1 LEPGYRLDRYELL
14 CKIGQGGMA
23 SVWLARTQGKH
34 GFERLVAL
42 KTVLPEHAA
51 DPSFRTMLLDEAR
64 IAAAIDHPN
73 VARILDV
80 GEERDVPFM
89 VLEYVAGDSLT
100 RMQRKLKAAGRD
112 IPLSIVLRLVA
123 DACSGLHA
131 AHELRGADGALLG
144 IVHRDVSPQNILVN
158 ELGHVKLIDF
168 GVAKATGRLAAETAT
183 GIMKGKVPYMAPEQ
197 ALGVPVDR
205 RADIWSMGAVAF
217 FLLAGACPFDAA
229 NDAARIIRAVTG
241 EAPDPLPPSVP
252 PAVASVVLRA
262 LTREAKGRFAT
273 AAEMRDA
280 LEGAA
285 KRTGSTATSEDVAR
299 FFSESLADSAAA
311 RKKMLERAMEASGE
325 RSRVRELLTYEP
337 STGSGSVPVLPSM
350 RGAPQGMPMA
360 YGSSPNMPTA
370 PGSSPN
376 MPTAP
381 GSSPGMATPYGSSP
395 GMATPYGS
403 SPGMAPP
410 YGSSP
415 GMAPGSRGS
424 FPHLV
429 DEPEDASAGTIARAV
444 EVQSPLSARPRRR
457 GAVVAASAVALLLAG
472 AIAVGSFVYKARVSG
487 ASAASGGGAS
497 GAPGA
502 PPPAEVLSPTIT
514 PVTPVTP
521 ATGVSSVVASAAP
534 EGAAPAP
541 SQAPSASSHAVPGKP
556 SQAQRPASSTNRP
569 ATPPLKPKKPDDV
582 TIF

>member
-80 GEERDVPFM
+80 GEERDIPFM

-100 RMQRKLKAAGRD
+100 RMQRKLKAAGRE
-112 IPLSIVLRLVA
+112 IPLAIVLRLVA
-123 DACSGLHA
+123 DACAGLHA
-131 AHELRGADGALLG
+131 AHELRGTDGALLG

-158 ELGHVKLIDF
+158 DLGHVKLIDF

-252 PAVASVVLRA
+252 PVVASVVLRA
-262 LTREAKGRFAT
+262 LTREAKGRFAS

-280 LEGAA
+280 LEDAA
-285 KRTGSTATSEDVAR
+285 KQTSSIATSDDVGR
-299 FFSESLADSAAA
+299 FFAENLAESAAQ
-311 RKKMLERAMEASGE
+311 RKKMLERALEASGE
-325 RSRVRELLTYEP
+325 RSRVRELLTFEP
-337 STGSGSVPVLPSM
+337 STGSGSSPVLPSM
-350 RGAPQGMPMA
+350 RGASQGIPTA
-360 YGSSPNMPTA
+360 YGSSARMPTA
-370 PGSSPN
+370 S
-376 MPTAP
+376 
-381 GSSPGMATPYGSSP
+381 GSSPGMPTPYGSS
-395 GMATPYGS
+395 
-403 SPGMAPP
+403 
-410 YGSSP
+410 
-415 GMAPGSRGS
+415 
-424 FPHLV
+424 PHLV

-457 GAVVAASAVALLLAG
+457 GTVVAAAAVALLLAG
-472 AIAVGSFVYKARVSG
+472 AIAVGSFTLKARKG
-487 ASAASGGGAS
+487 TTSAATRG
-497 GAPGA
+497 
-502 PPPAEVLSPTIT
+502 PPPAESLSA
-514 PVTPVTP
+514 VTPLTP
-521 ATGVSSVVASAAP
+521 AASVAASTAP
-534 EGAAPAP
+534 EAVAPTP
-541 SQAPSASSHAVPGKP
+541 SEAPSASSRAVAAKP
-556 SQAQRPASSTNRP
+556 APAQAQRPAPSTNRP
-569 ATPPLKPKKPDDV
+569 ATPVKPKKPGDDV

>member
-1 LEPGYRLDRYELL
+1 MGSLPPPSLEPGYRLDRYELL

-80 GEERDVPFM
+80 GEERDIPFM

-100 RMQRKLKAAGRD
+100 RMQRKLKAVGRE
-112 IPLSIVLRLVA
+112 IPLSIALRLVA

-285 KRTGSTATSEDVAR
+285 KRTASTATSEDVAR
-299 FFSESLADSAAA
+299 FFAESFADSAAA

-337 STGSGSVPVLPSM
+337 STGSGSVPVLPGM
-350 RGAPQGMPMA
+350 RGSSQGVP
-360 YGSSPNMPTA
+360 SPS
-370 PGSSPN
+370 GSSPN

-381 GSSPGMATPYGSSP
+381 GSSPGMPASYGSSP
-395 GMATPYGS
+395 GVPTAQGSAPGMPSAPGS
-403 SPGMAPP
+403 SPGW
-410 YGSSP
+410 
-415 GMAPGSRGS
+415 PGSRGS

-429 DEPEDASAGTIARAV
+429 DEPEDASAGTIAQRAV

-457 GAVVAASAVALLLAG
+457 GAVLAVAAAALLLAG
-472 AIAVGSFVYKARVSG
+472 AIAVGSFTYKARISG
-487 ASAASGGGAS
+487 ASAATSA
-497 GAPGA
+497 A
-502 PPPAEVLSPTIT
+502 PPAEA
-514 PVTPVTP
+514 VTPVAPLT
-521 ATGVSSVVASAAP
+521 SAASISGTVVDSAPP
-534 EGAAPAP
+534 EAVAPAP
-541 SQAPSASSHAVPGKP
+541 SQAPSASSRAVAGKTAPP
-556 SQAQRPASSTNRP
+556 SQAQRPGSSTGRP
-569 ATPPLKPKKPDDV
+569 ATPPPVKPKKPDDV